1 MWWVVHVTCATSDP
15 TAPESRRVRRSL
27 RRSRCGR
34 QFGGVLVWSRAR
46 ESAEKLKADL
56 ADLQLTSM
64 SRKGIG
70 SPTTRRMS
78 WPRPTPGPKGD
89 KGDHGDKGEKG
100 DTGNTGLQ
108 GQQGPPGAAV
118 VLRASDSD
126 LTVGG
131 MARLESLDPD
141 WQTTTTTFGSA
152 NWTQSA
158 DEIDTF
164 VGSISYTLEAACA
177 GYATQSLNVKIL
189 VDGAVVMATDL
200 PTNDPGSTDTA
211 TLTPAESS
219 VSNLLFEPGAPT
231 QTHPLRH
238 VHQLVWSRVDPGDPD
253 QQRAPRCSRHSLAP
267 LLSRASKLANPLE
280 SPSER
285 RLNRGRRFDT
295 RS

>member
-1 MWWVVHVTCATSDP
+1 
-15 TAPESRRVRRSL
+15 
-27 RRSRCGR
+27 
-34 QFGGVLVWSRAR
+34 
-46 ESAEKLKADL
+46 
-56 ADLQLTSM
+56 
-64 SRKGIG
+64 
-70 SPTTRRMS
+70 
-78 WPRPTPGPKGD
+78 
-89 KGDHGDKGEKG
+89 
-100 DTGNTGLQ
+100 
-108 GQQGPPGAAV
+108 
-118 VLRASDSD
+118 
-126 LTVGG
+126 

-267 LLSRASKLANPLE
+267 LSRASKLANPLE

-295 RS
+295 RSYSTIEPRAGPVADRGGWPARRAPGGTGSRRGQPHCDRACRAASGCSTVTKLLGRTARRGGE